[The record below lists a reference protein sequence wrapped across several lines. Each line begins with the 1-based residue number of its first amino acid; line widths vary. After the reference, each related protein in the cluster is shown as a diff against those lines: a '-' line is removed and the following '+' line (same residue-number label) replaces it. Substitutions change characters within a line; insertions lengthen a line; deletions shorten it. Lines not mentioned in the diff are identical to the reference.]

1 MKERKTMVLEL
12 ASILQ
17 KLLLNLACIPSH
29 TSRSAFFPLLTS
41 TILYST
47 AAVPA
52 QNAASRCYGLHE
64 AGRAKFA
71 RRDSARNEAC
81 LNCFRNRLLPAI
93 PSPACDHRLHIVSP
107 GIFDSNGSADD
118 LIKAILCIVQL
129 LASPYLGPHK
139 FFESQS
145 DMVLR
150 ACAWCR
156 MHKKCPGGHSFIKLM
171 VRRFMRNKRKLSSS
185 CQRWG
190 CIHYVSKYA
199 MTN

>member
-1 MKERKTMVLEL
+1 MIPEL

-17 KLLLNLACIPSH
+17 KFLLNLACIPSH

-81 LNCFRNRLLPAI
+81 LNCCFVTACILQSRPLPAI
-93 PSPACDHRLHIVSP
+93 TDC
-107 GIFDSNGSADD
+107 
-118 LIKAILCIVQL
+118 ILFL
-129 LASPYLGPHK
+129 LGFST
-139 FFESQS
+139 
-145 DMVLR
+145 R
-150 ACAWCR
+150 
-156 MHKKCPGGHSFIKLM
+156 M
-171 VRRFMRNKRKLSSS
+171 VRPMTSLKPFYVLYN
-185 CQRWG
+185 CQHHHISVPISFLKVSRTWCYVRAHGVG
-190 CIHYVSKYA
+190 CIKNVPA
-199 MTN
+199 AIPL